1 MGYEQYLDVTALEA
15 AEYLEKFHIKEV
27 MEAMVVGMTVNK
39 PRDPLEYMEICVK
52 RIRDND
58 LISNYP
64 THDRIQWNSFLTQIP
79 RQAKRTR
86 GIVQREVAIIPA
98 ITPFK
103 PSASENPL
111 LKKQSTVIPAIK
123 PLTMTSKAWKNII
136 FILGGPGSGK
146 GTQCLKLAKDYNYA
160 HISAGDVLREEVA
173 KGTSLGKELENLMKE
188 GQMVSSETTLRLLKK
203 AMHKRDDQDG
213 FLIDGFPRTLDQVY
227 DFEKVIG
234 KAKFAVYY
242 ECDEEILLARL
253 TERGLTSG
261 RSDDNPETIKKRFK
275 AFQDA
280 SMPAINYLLAE
291 KRCFKFFSTGSI
303 EEVYEQSEKLFKI
316 QPVYHNNIVFVLGGP
331 GSGKGMNFHLNN

>member
-64 THDRIQWNSFLTQIP
+64 THDRIRWNSFLTQIP
-79 RQAKRTR
+79 KQAKRTR
-86 GIVQREVAIIPA
+86 GIVHREVAIIPA

-173 KGTSLGKELENLMKE
+173 KGTSLGKELETLMKE

-291 KRCFKFFSTGSI
+291 KRCFKIFSTGSI

-331 GSGKGMNFHLNN
+331 GSGKGINFHLNN